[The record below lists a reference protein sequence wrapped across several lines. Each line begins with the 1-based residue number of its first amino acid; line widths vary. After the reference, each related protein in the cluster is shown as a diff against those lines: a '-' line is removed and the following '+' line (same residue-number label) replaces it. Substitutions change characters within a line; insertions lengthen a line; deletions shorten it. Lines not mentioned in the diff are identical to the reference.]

1 MQRRHTEQRIIKH
14 TRLPRSVP
22 QIAKMS
28 KTYHTDSAL
37 IQKDKHTQST
47 DEGGNTVLGQYTD
60 NKHCRHNTHKHGQTQ
75 NEEFQKLIQAG
86 KFTTQV
92 ENMDGK

>member
-28 KTYHTDSAL
+28 K
-37 IQKDKHTQST
+37 T

-92 ENMDGK
+92 ANMDGK